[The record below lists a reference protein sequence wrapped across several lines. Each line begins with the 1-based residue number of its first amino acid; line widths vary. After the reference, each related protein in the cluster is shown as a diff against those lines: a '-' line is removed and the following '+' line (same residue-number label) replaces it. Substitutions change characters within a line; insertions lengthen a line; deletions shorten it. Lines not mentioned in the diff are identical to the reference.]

1 MNEGGPAYPRTGF
14 LSEDGLQ
21 QHDTEP
27 QDGMSLLDWFAG
39 MATDDD
45 LKSIIADSECG
56 NRPPCSR
63 SVARFRHAAA
73 MVAESDKGRAVDAPA
88 ESKT

>member
-1 MNEGGPAYPRTGF
+1 MNDGGPAFPTNAINNSGF
-14 LSEDGLQ
+14 E
-21 QHDTEP
+21 
-27 QDGMSLLDWFAG
+27 GMSLLDWFAG

-45 LKSIIADSECG
+45 LRSIIADSECG

-63 SVARFRHAAA
+63 SVARFRHADA
-73 MVAESDKGRAVDAPA
+73 MVAESEKGCAVDAPD